1 MLFSSPVRFACLA
14 FAAALTGPASAQD
27 APLTPPE
34 YAAQAKDV
42 LMKSIGFRTVEHGDQ
57 FIAYAEYLAGVLKAA
72 GYEDKDIEITPMEG
86 SATLVVWLRGES
98 SEAPILL
105 SGHMDVV
112 EAKPEDWE
120 RDPFTA
126 VEENGYIYGRGASDM
141 KFGVAMLAVT
151 MARLKQE
158 GFRPKRDVVMV
169 LSGDE
174 ETRMATTAKLAER
187 FAGASLLLNAD
198 GASGA
203 LTIDNKP
210 IAYYLQGA
218 EKTYAD
224 FRIEFT
230 NPGGHSSAPRAD
242 NAIYDLAKALD
253 RIAAYEFPVQW
264 SDITLQ
270 SFRETAAQESGEVAD
285 AMRRFAANPKDK
297 RAVKVLRSRPEYVG
311 QIGTTCVATML
322 EGGHALNALPQRATA
337 SVNCRIFPG
346 VTVESV
352 RQTLADVIGDPKASV
367 TLIEESSTPES
378 PASPLRDDV
387 IAAVRKA
394 LDRRYP
400 GLPIV
405 PYMSAGASDSL
416 YFRARGVDSYGAS
429 GLFMRAEDEF
439 AHGLNERAPV
449 AAIDGALDHWHVVI
463 TELAGQ
469 PGS

>member
-1 MLFSSPVRFACLA
+1 MATVSPISFACLA
-14 FAAALTGPASAQD
+14 VAAGLAAPAAAQD
-27 APLTPPE
+27 EPLTPPAYTE
-34 YAAQAKDV
+34 QAKKI
-42 LMKSIGFRTVEHGDQ
+42 LMDSIGFRTVVPGDQ
-57 FIAYAEYLAGVLKAA
+57 MTRYAEYLAEVLKAA
-72 GYEDKDIEITPMEG
+72 GFADTDIEIIPMDDT
-86 SATLVVWLRGES
+86 AMMIVTLRGQT

-126 VEENGYIYGRGASDM
+126 VEENGFIYGRGASDM
-141 KFGVAMLAVT
+141 KFGISMLTVT
-151 MARLKQE
+151 LARLKQE
-158 GFRPKRDVVMV
+158 GFKPKRDIVML

-174 ETRMATTAKLAER
+174 ETRMATTAVLAER
-187 FAGASLLLNAD
+187 FEGASVLLNAD

-203 LTIDNKP
+203 LSSDNKP

-230 NPGGHSSAPRAD
+230 NPGGHSSQPRAD
-242 NAIYDLAKALD
+242 NAIYDLAAAVSK
-253 RIAAYEFPVQW
+253 IGAYEFPVQW
-264 SDITLQ
+264 SDITLE
-270 SFRETAAQESGEVAD
+270 SFRATSSQESGEIAD
-285 AMRRFAANPKDK
+285 AMRRFAENPKDK
-297 RAVKVLRSRPEYVG
+297 KAIKLLRSKPEYVG
-311 QIGTTCVATML
+311 QLGTTCVATML
-322 EGGHALNALPQRATA
+322 EGGHALNALPQRATV

-346 VTVESV
+346 VSVESV
-352 RQTLADVIGDPKASV
+352 RQTLEKVIDNPDASV
-367 TLIEESSTPES
+367 ALIVESSTPES
-378 PASPLRDDV
+378 PASPLRDDILAV
-387 IAAVRKA
+387 IRKA

-400 GLPIV
+400 GLPII

-449 AAIDGALDHWHVVI
+449 ASIDGALDHWHVVL
-463 TELAGQ
+463 TTLGGE
-469 PGS
+469 